1 MPFWRSELIDF
12 ALRQETE
19 KHICEQMEW
28 IARDPENATPYYNLA
43 QLYRIEGRAEEALG
57 LLLEAVRL
65 DTGFAGAHVALAE
78 MYAVKG
84 DYPAAWKH
92 ARSAESSGN
101 SAGIE
106 LLSRYG
112 VATDR

>member
-1 MPFWRSELIDF
+1 MSFWRSELIDF

-65 DTGFAGAHVALAE
+65 DAEFAGAHVALAG

-92 ARSAESSGN
+92 ARSAESCGN